1 MTIDQ
6 PGDDEAAVASSVP
19 RAVEQHLA
27 HALATAML
35 GGAWNAPEIAA
46 RCAHAVGLDAA
57 PAWIEALTAQVVDYF
72 RDPPQDAPRLLRDL
86 LLLLPAWE
94 AGRAARALAR
104 LPQRR
109 KRGWLQPPV
118 NRLRPLRWEP
128 TPTAMAPGRWPV
140 TPLPTA
146 AALATLLDID
156 TAELAW
162 FADVRSQERRTSPTL
177 RHYTVVTRPKAV
189 GVRVLEVP
197 KPRLREIQR
206 RILRRVLMPIPVH
219 PASHGSVAG
228 RSVAT
233 AVAPHAGHGIV
244 VRADLESFFA
254 SVSAGRVYGVLR
266 AAGYP
271 EPVTHLLTGLTTT
284 VVSLDQWRAVPGS
297 GEQHRR
303 LGCALGLPHLP
314 QRAPT
319 SAALANLVT
328 FSLDRR
334 LTGLAVSF
342 GARYTR
348 YVDDLVFSGPT
359 LRAHRLLTAVSDLV
373 ADEGF
378 RLADRKS
385 VVLSRAGRQQVLGA
399 VINAKVGVA
408 RPDVDRL
415 RAILHNCAVTGW
427 QQQARGRT
435 AMQFRDQLAGQIAW
449 LNSLDPARGARLRE
463 QFDRIDWPASD
474 PETG

>member
-1 MTIDQ
+1 MSINQ
-6 PGDDEAAVASSVP
+6 PGNDEALVASSVP

-27 HALATAML
+27 HALSTAML
-35 GGAWNAPEIAA
+35 AGAWSAPEMAA
-46 RCAHAVGLDAA
+46 RCADSIGLDAV
-57 PAWIEALTAQVVDYF
+57 PAWIEALTAEVVDYF

-94 AGRAARALAR
+94 AGRAARVLAR
-104 LPQRR
+104 PPQRR
-109 KRGWLQPPV
+109 KRGGLQPPV
-118 NRLRPLRWEP
+118 DPLRPLRWEP

-146 AALATLLDID
+146 AALAALLDID

-162 FADVRSQERRTSPTL
+162 FADVRSQERRTSSTL
-177 RHYTVVTRPKAV
+177 RHYTVVTRPKAG

-206 RILRRVLMPIPVH
+206 RILRHVLMPIPVH

-228 RSVAT
+228 SSVAT

-254 SVSAGRVYGVLR
+254 SVSAGRIYGVLR
-266 AAGYP
+266 TAGYP
-271 EPVTHLLTGLTTT
+271 EPVAHLLTGLTTT
-284 VVSLDQWRAVPGS
+284 VLSLDQWRAVPGS
-297 GEQHRR
+297 GEQRRR
-303 LGCALGLPHLP
+303 LGRALAFPHLP
-314 QRAPT
+314 QGAPT

-334 LTGLAVSF
+334 LNGLAASF

-359 LRAHRLLTAVSDLV
+359 LRGRRLLTAVSDLV

-378 RLADRKS
+378 RLAERKS
-385 VVLSRAGRQQVLGA
+385 VVLSRGGRQQVLGA
-399 VINAKVGVA
+399 VINDKVGGA

-427 QQQARGRT
+427 QEQARGRT
-435 AMQFRDQLAGQIAW
+435 AAQFRDQLAGQVAW
-449 LNSLDPARGARLRE
+449 FNSLDPARGARLRD
-463 QFDRIDWPASD
+463 QFERINWP
-474 PETG
+474 PNNTQ